1 MAQQKGDAKLHLL
14 KFRMERAMGIGPPSK
29 AWEAFI
35 LPMNYARNMP
45 YEIIFYHSFQRVARN
60 LLVFAESSA
69 LLDRL
74 SVMGLVLYRQLGG
87 SFRIQRQLLTCEV
100 CAV

>member
-1 MAQQKGDAKLHLL
+1 MKKAPDFRCSCLKL
-14 KFRMERAMGIGPPSK
+14 FGTFSK
-29 AWEAFI
+29 T
-35 LPMNYARNMP
+35 LD
-45 YEIIFYHSFQRVARN
+45 RN